1 MLPTETGPASSIAA
15 DTVLLPTA
23 PSPSAGGP
31 GGISDTEDLETLQLQ
46 YLDVG
51 DVPDLDPASET
62 YKRLM
67 AQQIQVEI
75 DSFRE
80 LLAEA
85 REAGDEE
92 RAATYKRHLM
102 KELADLK
109 ALRDRRPALL
119 LPILARPSAALELL

>member
-1 MLPTETGPASSIAA
+1 VAGSP
-15 DTVLLPTA
+15 
-23 PSPSAGGP
+23 PSAAVP
-31 GGISDTEDLETLQLQ
+31 GVFDDPVADQAL

-51 DVPDLDPASET
+51 DVLDLDPASET

-75 DSFRE
+75 DSYRE

-92 RAATYKRHLM
+92 RAATYKKHLM

-109 ALRDRRPALL
+109 ALRDR
-119 LPILARPSAALELL
+119 